1 MFLSEP
7 GTTEA
12 VEFFEKERASDGYLM
27 NFARTW
33 AWRPDVAESFALVRR
48 GLIEQTSLTP
58 REVALLTCTTARAL
72 GDAYCSLAW
81 GTKLAGLRGAA
92 TAAEV
97 LQGADPISSTPR
109 EMALRKWA
117 EQVVRDPNGA
127 SAMQVEKMRA
137 AGLSDREIFEA
148 TVHVAFRLAFS
159 AVNDALGALPDRE
172 LVAAAPP
179 EVRAAVTYGRLPCD

>member
-1 MFLSEP
+1 M
-7 GTTEA
+7 
-12 VEFFEKERASDGYLM
+12 
-27 NFARTW
+27 
-33 AWRPDVAESFALVRR
+33 AESFALVRR